1 MSTGARQ
8 KWGEATVGGGSLAAW
23 VPLRPERCAGFWIA
37 GRADV
42 GTRVGVSDQ
51 FLRITLHTIRSL
63 QNRTKELRKERDR
76 DRV

>member
-1 MSTGARQ
+1 MSTGGGA
-8 KWGEATVGGGSLAAW
+8 KVGEATLGGESLAAW

-51 FLRITLHTIRSL
+51 LLRIALHTIRRL
-63 QNRTKELRKERDR
+63 
-76 DRV
+76 